1 MITQNISM
9 YIFEFMFNLY
19 ISLYLSRI
27 PNSSNGGDILSSRK
41 SNNEKKFQLDTNIK
55 EIYLFKCVLY
65 TWLKNKNI
73 VLCNFI

>member
-41 SNNEKKFQLDTNIK
+41 SNNEKKNSTRHKYKGNIFVQMCP
-55 EIYLFKCVLY
+55 IYMVEK
-65 TWLKNKNI
+65 
-73 VLCNFI
+73 

>member
-1 MITQNISM
+1 M

-27 PNSSNGGDILSSRK
+27 PNSSNDGDILSSRK
-41 SNNEKKFQLDTNIK
+41 GNNEKNVQVDTNIK
-55 EIYLFKCVLY
+55 EIYLFKCVIY